1 MITIQEAAKI
11 FKKNI
16 SSVEIGTHNYCNRT
30 CTFCPLS
37 LESVNRRNFKN
48 TIFMSDEMYENIMK
62 QLATIDFSGRLDFSR
77 YHEPTSH
84 KKFILEKIKIARSY
98 LPKASISLNT
108 NSDYMTKEYH
118 QQLLEAGVTNF
129 AFQAYMRN
137 GATAFDENEVF
148 ERINKISDKL
158 GAPRIKKE
166 EHQNREW
173 IIYRLPDRFKGKIHA
188 RNYWNNG
195 VNRAGTVLDKDYVRT
210 KPCFSMNKGVF
221 IDYNGSMTACCDML
235 TPELH
240 NKWEVGNLEKEP
252 NLFLNYTS
260 KFYTEFRNRIT
271 KAEWYPNSPCLKCK
285 RDVRGQ
291 KSR

>member
-1 MITIQEAAKI
+1 MLSIEESAKL
-11 FKKNI
+11 FKQNI
-16 SSVEIGTHNYCNRT
+16 VSVEIGTHNYCNRT
-30 CTFCPLS
+30 CNFCPLS
-37 LESVNRRNFKN
+37 LDNVNRRDMRN
-48 TIFMSDEMYENIMK
+48 TIFMKDEVYENIIK
-62 QLATIDFSGRLDFSR
+62 QLASIDFDGRIDLSR
-77 YHEPTSH
+77 YHEPTAH
-84 KKFILEKIKIARSY
+84 KKFILEKIKFARKH
-98 LPKASISLNT
+98 LPKVSISLNT

-118 QQLLEAGVTNF
+118 QELLEAGVSNF

-148 ERINKISDKL
+148 KRINKICDKL
-158 GAPRIKKE
+158 GAPRIKPE
-166 EHQNREW
+166 EHKNKEW
-173 IIYRLPDRFKGKIHA
+173 IKYRLPPEFKGKIHA

-210 KPCFSMNKGVF
+210 EPCTSMNKGVF

-260 KFYTEFRNRIT
+260 KFYTSFRDRIT
-271 KAEWYPNSPCLKCK
+271 KAQWYPNSPCIKCK
-285 RDVRGQ
+285 RVARGAET
-291 KSR
+291 R